1 MVETQ
6 TADEVGIDV
15 PDDWETPVIEA
26 DGVDFGD
33 ETVTDGTAVYLELP
47 EKRTTKLGESAGTD
61 VTIEARHFMVVRA
74 TIELTDDE
82 RMQMEM
88 MGEDASDIPETVT
101 NTNILHTN
109 EDGEMGSDVFNEE
122 DISIQSAINEYF
134 SLDSEE
140 SLETEDESED
150 EEAATI
156 GGE

>member
-6 TADEVGIDV
+6 TADEIGLEL
-15 PDDWETPVIEA
+15 PDDWETPSIEA

-47 EKRTTKLGESAGTD
+47 DDRTTKLGESAGTD
-61 VTIEARHFMVVRA
+61 VTIEADTFMVVRA

-88 MGEDASDIPETVT
+88 MGEDASEIPETVT

-134 SLDSEE
+134 SLESEAADSEE
-140 SLETEDESED
+140 TD
-150 EEAATI
+150 EEEPATI
-156 GGE
+156 GGD